1 MKKPAT
7 KMNIFSKLI
16 FPALRV
22 IVLAYVGL
30 SVLLYFNQSRMVYFP
45 REEQSDSPESL
56 GLGYQQVELVTED
69 EVKLS
74 GWYIPANANDFMG
87 RAVVLFCHGNGGNI
101 SNRLDYIAIFNRLGF
116 STLMVNY
123 RGYGESDGKPSE
135 EGTYMDMETAWKYL
149 TEERLIP
156 PERILVYGESLGGG
170 VASHIAKKYRPGGL
184 ILASTFTRLNDRA
197 AELYPFIPIRLLS
210 KFSYNNI
217 DRLPEIDSPVL
228 VIHSSDDRVI
238 PFHHGQA
245 LYAAAN
251 EPKEFTE
258 ISGDHNAGFL
268 DSAPTYTQAI
278 DQFVREYMEET
289 R

>member
-1 MKKPAT
+1 
-7 KMNIFSKLI
+7 MNIFSKLI